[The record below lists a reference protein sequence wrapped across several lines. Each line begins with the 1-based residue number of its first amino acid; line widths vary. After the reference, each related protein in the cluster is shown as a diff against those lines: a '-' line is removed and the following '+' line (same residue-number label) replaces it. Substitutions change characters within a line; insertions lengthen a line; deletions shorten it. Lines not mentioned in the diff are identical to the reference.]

1 MGEIKSAREIA
12 MEKIE
17 KLGEPTEEERLEWK
31 YVPEGEKL
39 AAKYLKQ
46 EAELLPELNKY
57 DKKALKYVIKGLNSV
72 LIKNIILPE
81 NEAAKRTSKL
91 AIDGIKAIKTDKL
104 RVEAVINQIRHLFNH
119 YAENGEK
126 QRKQA
131 YNALKKD
138 FQAKLEQALRQ
149 QMGSNAANFRIDVE
163 MQPQFQEEWRRLKS
177 QLDSQYLQL
186 LDEYKQELEA
196 LA

>member
-57 DKKALKYVIKGLNSV
+57 DKKALKYVLKGLNSV

-138 FQAKLEQALRQ
+138 FQTKLEQALRQ

-177 QLDSQYLQL
+177 QLDGQYLQL